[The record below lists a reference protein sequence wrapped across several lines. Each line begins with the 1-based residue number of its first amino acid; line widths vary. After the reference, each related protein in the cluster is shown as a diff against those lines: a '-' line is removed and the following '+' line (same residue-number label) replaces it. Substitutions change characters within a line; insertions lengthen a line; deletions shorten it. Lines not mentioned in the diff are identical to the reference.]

1 MRRLVR
7 PRLPRVVRLGLPA
20 VALLAVALTGC
31 SDPVTP
37 SAPVPGSPTPGAPPA
52 SPAPSG
58 IVPTVAS
65 VSSDGLTVR
74 YLADDGSVKTVGVED
89 FPR

>member
-7 PRLPRVVRLGLPA
+7 PRLPRVVRLGLP

-31 SDPVTP
+31 SDPVPSSFAAPSAPTP
-37 SAPVPGSPTPGAPPA
+37 SAPPTAPV
-52 SPAPSG
+52 PSG
-58 IVPTVAS
+58 LAPTVAS
-65 VSSDGLTVR
+65 GSSDGLTVR
-74 YLADDGSVKTVGVED
+74 YLGDDGSVKTVGVED